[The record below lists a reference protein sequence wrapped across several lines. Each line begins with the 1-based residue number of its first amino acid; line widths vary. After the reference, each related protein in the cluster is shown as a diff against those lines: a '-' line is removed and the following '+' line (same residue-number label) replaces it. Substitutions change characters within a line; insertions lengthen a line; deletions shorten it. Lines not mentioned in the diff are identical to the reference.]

1 MQNRK
6 EAPAPWRAR
15 QKRTMEENAL
25 ELRGLTRSFAGFT
38 LGPLDLDLP
47 AGCILGLIGENGA
60 GKTTTIKLLLG
71 MLRPDAG
78 EAHALNRRVAG
89 ADGAPAREAA
99 WKVEVGVALDE
110 PGLPDCMSAAQ
121 LGRMFR
127 QVYPAWDDAAFARLL
142 DRLHVPAG
150 KPFSALSRG
159 TRMKLSL
166 AVALSH
172 GARLLLLD
180 EATSGLDPLVRDD
193 ILTLLMEFTRDE
205 RHAVLLSSHIV
216 SDLEKACDYIALL
229 HRGRLLLCDEKDRLT
244 ERFGVVR
251 GEARALA
258 AIDPAAVRGRRDTPY
273 GTELLVERALLP
285 AGTQAGA
292 VNLEELFLYLARE
305 AG

>member
-25 ELRGLTRSFAGFT
+25 ELRGLTRSFDGFT
-38 LGPLDLDLP
+38 LGPIDLALP
-47 AGCILGLIGENGA
+47 EGCILGLIGENGA
-60 GKTTTIKLLLG
+60 GKTTAFKLILG
-71 MLRPDAG
+71 LLRPDAG
-78 EAHALNRRVAG
+78 EVRALGRRVAG
-89 ADGAPAREAA
+89 PDLPPDGEAG
-99 WKVEVGVALDE
+99 WKAEVGVALDE

-121 LGRMFR
+121 LGHMFR
-127 QVYPAWDDAAFARLL
+127 HVYPAWDEAAFRRLL

-159 TRMKLSL
+159 TRMKLGL

-229 HRGRLLLCDEKDRLT
+229 HRGKLLLCDEKDRLA

-251 GEARALA
+251 GDAQALGAIAPA
-258 AIDPAAVRGRRDTPY
+258 AIRGRRDTPY

>member
-1 MQNRK
+1 
-6 EAPAPWRAR
+6 
-15 QKRTMEENAL
+15 MEENAL

-71 MLRPDAG
+71 LLRPDAG
-78 EAHALNRRVAG
+78 EVRALGRRVAG
-89 ADGAPAREAA
+89 PDLPPDGEAG
-99 WKVEVGVALDE
+99 WKAEVGVALDE

-121 LGRMFR
+121 LGCMFR
-127 QVYPAWDDAAFARLL
+127 QVYPAWDEAAFRRLL

-229 HRGRLLLCDEKDRLT
+229 HRGRLLLCDEKDRLA

-305 AG
+305 AV

>member
-25 ELRGLTRSFAGFT
+25 ELRGLTRSFDGFT
-38 LGPLDLDLP
+38 LGPIDLALP
-47 AGCILGLIGENGA
+47 EGCILGLIGENGA

-71 MLRPDAG
+71 LLRPDAG
-78 EAHALNRRVAG
+78 EAYALNRRVAG

-99 WKVEVGVALDE
+99 WKAEIGAALDE

-127 QVYPAWDDAAFARLL
+127 HVYPAWDDAAFARLL

-159 TRMKLSL
+159 TRMKLGL

-172 GARLLLLD
+172 GAKLLLLD

-229 HRGRLLLCDEKDRLT
+229 HRGKLLLCDEKDRLA

>member
-1 MQNRK
+1 
-6 EAPAPWRAR
+6 
-15 QKRTMEENAL
+15 MEENAL
-25 ELRGLTRSFAGFT
+25 ELRGLTRSFDGFT

-71 MLRPDAG
+71 LLRPDAG
-78 EAHALNRRVAG
+78 EVRALGRRVAG
-89 ADGAPAREAA
+89 PDLPPDGEAG
-99 WKVEVGVALDE
+99 WKAEVGVALDE

-127 QVYPAWDDAAFARLL
+127 QVYPAWDEAAFRRLL

-285 AGTQAGA
+285 AGAQAGA
-292 VNLEELFLYLARE
+292 VNLEDLFLYLARE

>member
-1 MQNRK
+1 
-6 EAPAPWRAR
+6 
-15 QKRTMEENAL
+15 MEENAL
-25 ELRGLTRSFAGFT
+25 ELRGLTRSFDGFT

-71 MLRPDAG
+71 LLRPDAG
-78 EAHALNRRVAG
+78 EVRALGRRVAG
-89 ADGAPAREAA
+89 PDLPPDGEAG
-99 WKVEVGVALDE
+99 WKAEVGVALDE

-121 LGRMFR
+121 LGHMFR
-127 QVYPAWDDAAFARLL
+127 QVYPAWDEAAFRRLL

-229 HRGRLLLCDEKDRLT
+229 HRGRLLLCDEKDRLA

-292 VNLEELFLYLARE
+292 VNLEDLFLYLARE
-305 AG
+305 AD

>member
-1 MQNRK
+1 
-6 EAPAPWRAR
+6 
-15 QKRTMEENAL
+15 MEENAL

-38 LGPLDLDLP
+38 LGPLDLALP

-71 MLRPDAG
+71 LLRPDAG
-78 EAHALNRRVAG
+78 EASVFGRRVAG
-89 ADGAPAREAA
+89 PGLPDGEAG
-99 WKVEVGVALDE
+99 WKAEVGVALDE

-127 QVYPAWDDAAFARLL
+127 QVYPAWDEAAFLRLL

-258 AIDPAAVRGRRDTPY
+258 AIGPAAVRGRRDTPY

-292 VNLEELFLYLARE
+292 VNLEDLFLYLARE
-305 AG
+305 AV

>member
-1 MQNRK
+1 
-6 EAPAPWRAR
+6 
-15 QKRTMEENAL
+15 MEENAL
-25 ELRGLTRSFAGFT
+25 ELRGLTRSFDGFT

-71 MLRPDAG
+71 LLRPDAG
-78 EAHALNRRVAG
+78 EVRALGRRVAG
-89 ADGAPAREAA
+89 PDLPPDGEAG
-99 WKVEVGVALDE
+99 WKAEVGVALDE

-121 LGRMFR
+121 LGPMFR
-127 QVYPAWDDAAFARLL
+127 QVYPAWDEAAFRRLL

-159 TRMKLSL
+159 TRMKLGL

-172 GARLLLLD
+172 GAKLLLLD

-216 SDLEKACDYIALL
+216 SDLAKACDYIALL
-229 HRGRLLLCDEKDRLT
+229 HRGRLLLCDEKDRLA

-292 VNLEELFLYLARE
+292 VNLEDLFLYLARE
-305 AG
+305 AV